1 MREIAVILALAAV
14 APAAAQAPAA
24 DHVGVD
30 AVARESAA
38 AANRALRGKPVRG
51 AGGALLGHVEQVTAG
66 PAGRPA
72 QVLVRPKGLAS
83 GGPRSIAFAAVEV
96 TSKGLQA
103 PLTAGEFAAMPP
115 VTQRGE

>member
-1 MREIAVILALAAV
+1 MRGLALILILAA

-24 DHVGVD
+24 DRTGVD

-38 AANRALRGKPVRG
+38 AASQRLRGKPVRG

-83 GGPRSIAFAAVEV
+83 GGPRSIAFAAVQM
-96 TSKGLQA
+96 TDKGLQT

-115 VTQRGE
+115 VTPRGE